1 MSKGKIL
8 LISHLFSPNNAIG
21 AVRPTK
27 IAKRLIADGY
37 EVDVFTYGYTDNDS
51 LESELEVT
59 NKYVIN
65 NKKIEFKKDSGG
77 AASPQ
82 QTSGFVYML
91 KRHYVTYLSQKRGKV
106 FLNAFK
112 KAYDETL
119 CKNNY
124 DAVFTTFGPL
134 CCIEAGFYV
143 KKKNPEIKWICDFR
157 DPILVSVTPTL
168 YRPYFKYIQD
178 KACKKADVIVAVSN
192 GYVQRICGDKYKEK
206 THMIPNGYEK
216 TDLENI
222 DAPPFSD
229 GKLHITYVGALY
241 SGKRDLSPIFKAAKE
256 LIDENSV
263 DGEKIVFHYAG
274 TDFSVFEAQAKNHGI
289 QNTTENHG
297 RLPRK
302 ECLELQYSSH
312 ILVLSTWNDKGEEGV
327 FPGKFL
333 EYMLMSKPI
342 IAVVDGSLANS
353 EVKLVMNETNLG
365 VTYEAATANEDFAL
379 LKAYI
384 KKQYDNVIN
393 NGETEFLPQ
402 KAVLDRYN
410 YDNIIE
416 RIKDLIK

>member
-1 MSKGKIL
+1 MNKGKVL

-27 IAKRLIADGY
+27 ITKRLIADGY

-51 LESELEVT
+51 LYDEINVT

-65 NKKIEFKKDSGG
+65 DKKVEFKKNTKVAGE
-77 AASPQ
+77 PQ
-82 QTSGFVYML
+82 QMAGFIYML
-91 KRHYVTYLSQKRGKV
+91 KRHYVTYLSQKRGEV

-112 KAYDETL
+112 KAYDEIL

-124 DAVFTTFGPL
+124 DVVFTTFGPL

-157 DPILVSVTPTL
+157 DPVLVSVTPTL

-178 KACKKADVIVAVSN
+178 KACKKADVIVTVSN
-192 GYVQRICGDKYKEK
+192 GYMQRICGDKYKDK
-206 THMIPNGYEK
+206 SHMIPNGYEK

-222 DAPPFSD
+222 ADALFDD

-256 LIDENSV
+256 LIEENLI
-263 DGEKIVFHYAG
+263 DAKKIMFHYAG
-274 TDFSVFEAQAKNHGI
+274 TDFSVYEAQAQKYELKNHIEDCGK
-289 QNTTENHG
+289 
-297 RLPRK
+297 LPRK
-302 ECLELQYSSH
+302 ECLELQYASH
-312 ILVLSTWNDKGEEGV
+312 LLVLSTWNEVGEEGV

-333 EYMLMSKPI
+333 EYMLMNKPI
-342 IAVVDGSLANS
+342 VAVVDGGLANS
-353 EVKLVMNETNLG
+353 EVKQVMDEGNFG
-365 VTYEAATANEDFAL
+365 VTYEAATASEDFNS

-393 NGETEFLPQ
+393 NGNVDFSPKKE
-402 KAVLDRYN
+402 VLDRYN
-410 YDNIIE
+410 YDNIIQ
-416 RIKDLIK
+416 RIEDIL